1 MVVNQMLLDMDEER
15 IYVLEDRFKNIS
27 KVSIEKYRDKKV

>member
-1 MVVNQMLLDMDEER
+1 MVANQMSLDMDEER

-27 KVSIEKYRDKKV
+27 KASTEKYRDKKV